1 MSILKAVV
9 QWTARW
15 QAEYKI
21 PKGFILL
28 RYEGRYRRNVA
39 TALMKIDEFQKKKLQ
54 VSYTLQDF
62 EDALRPIDMTLDIH
76 YTKRSLDQNA
86 LMWALYEIEANELNG
101 GRKSAD
107 METPQHIYDLDMKE
121 FAPKIEIRVT
131 PERLELLKRSYSMV
145 ETVPRGEWIYATVYV
160 TSSLWNKREMHDH
173 LEMIFDRLSTAGV
186 DLKSTAD
193 LSHYWLEWQ
202 AAMNEQKI
210 VLHDDLY
217 TVAEYKELVKNCEA
231 CGRAVWHDSIGSS
244 VAHIKAVGMGGHR
257 ENKDHGSEIMHLC
270 DIPCHQKFDNGKGRD
285 KFLAEWPHLTYK
297 VSTALN
303 RDYGPAPEQ
312 LEIF

>member
-39 TALMKIDEFQKKKLQ
+39 TALMKLDEFQEKHK
-54 VSYTLQDF
+54 TD
-62 EDALRPIDMTLDIH
+62 EPEAELRPIDMTLDIH
-76 YTKRSLDQNA
+76 YKKRSLDQNA

-145 ETVPRGEWIYATVYV
+145 ETVPRGEWTYATVYV
-160 TSSLWNKREMHDH
+160 TSSLWNTKEMHDH

-217 TVAEYKELVKNCEA
+217 TVAEYKERVKNCEA

-257 ENKDHGSEIMHLC
+257 ENKYHGSEIMHLC

>member
-39 TALMKIDEFQKKKLQ
+39 TALMKLDEFQEKRKTDELE
-54 VSYTLQDF
+54 T
-62 EDALRPIDMTLDIH
+62 ELRPIDMTLDIH
-76 YTKRSLDQNA
+76 YKKRSLDANA
-86 LMWALYEIEANELNG
+86 LMWSIYGIEANELNG

-107 METPQHIYDLDMKE
+107 MITPEKIYRDDMRT
-121 FAPKIEIRVT
+121 FAPRLDVT
-131 PERLELLKRSYSMV
+131 IPPEGVDILRRTYSMIDILGSDDATGRTNV
-145 ETVPRGEWIYATVYV
+145 RIYLT
-160 TSSLWNKREMHDH
+160 TSHLDSKEMHYH
-173 LEMIFDRLSTAGV
+173 LQMQFDRLSEAGV
-186 DLKSTAD
+186 TIDKTSD
-193 LSHYWLEWQ
+193 ISDYWLKWR

-244 VAHIKAVGMGGHR
+244 VAYIKAVGMGGHR
-257 ENKDHGSEIMHLC
+257 ENKYHGSEIMHLC